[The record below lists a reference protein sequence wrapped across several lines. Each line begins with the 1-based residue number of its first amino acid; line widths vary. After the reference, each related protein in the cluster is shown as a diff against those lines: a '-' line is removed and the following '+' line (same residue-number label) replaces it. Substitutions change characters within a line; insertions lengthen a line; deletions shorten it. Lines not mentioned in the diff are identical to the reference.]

1 MAVYLRD
8 NIKKVTSFRKENNDA
23 FFYNW
28 MLTIDKEFQTP
39 FIPSHENM
47 SRLNLSLDQ
56 EIHILA
62 ANLRRAFSGI
72 VAGNVKQDGIL
83 AVREFGP
90 FEIHGDNKIIAPMEA
105 LLSNMVKQNRMK
117 LPGGSQY
124 EPCFRIVN

>member
-1 MAVYLRD
+1 
-8 NIKKVTSFRKENNDA
+8 
-23 FFYNW
+23 

-47 SRLNLSLDQ
+47 SKLNLSLDQ

-90 FEIHGDNKIIAPMEA
+90 FEIHGDTKIIAPMEA

-117 LPGGSQY
+117 LPGGSTY
-124 EPCFRIVN
+124 EPCFRIVS